1 VGGEEELTD
10 DQNEANEMVEVT
22 VNGLALDYATKSPV
36 VILGPAE
43 SEKILPIW
51 IGHTEAWAI
60 AMEMSGVPSKRPMT
74 HDLIK
79 SIIECLNAEVLQV
92 EIFDLRDQTFY
103 ARIIL
108 MSDGNKVEVDA
119 RPSDSIALAL
129 KTKAP
134 IFANNKLFDLNP
146 SDGPEPKRLDPEEL
160 KERLKRINPEDFG
173 RYSL

>member
-1 VGGEEELTD
+1 MGGEEELTD

-22 VNGLALDYATKSPV
+22 VNGLALDEATKSPV
-36 VILGPAE
+36 VILCPAE

-51 IGHTEAWAI
+51 IGSTEAWAI
-60 AMEMSGVPSKRPMT
+60 AMEMSGVPSKRPMP

-79 SIIECLNAEVLQV
+79 SIIECLKSKVLRI

-108 MSDGNKVEVDA
+108 MSNGSTVEIDA

-134 IFANNKLFDLNP
+134 IFANSKLFDLQP
-146 SDGPEPKRLDPEEL
+146 SHGPEPKGLGPEAL

-173 RYSL
+173 KYSL